1 MNDMELTEALKGL
14 YTGKDNSSPERELNE
29 RLRELD
35 ASARDLGE
43 CEKYYMFAP
52 AKEVF
57 EVAEGIALCID
68 YKNKAIYVTNE
79 RTTDGFIRHEQVS
92 LPFEVMARLIHFLGW
107 LVDSRDV
114 GKE

>member
-14 YTGKDNSSPERELNE
+14 YTGEDNSSPERELNE

-35 ASARDLGE
+35 ASARELDE

-52 AKEVF
+52 KSELF
-57 EVAEGIALCID
+57 GITEDMEALVHHEE
-68 YKNKAIYVTNE
+68 KVIYVRN
-79 RTTDGFIRHEQVS
+79 RRPSDISVIHEQLS
-92 LPFEVMARLIHFLGW
+92 IPFDKMPTLIHFLGW

>member
-14 YTGKDNSSPERELNE
+14 YTGEDNSSPEREL
-29 RLRELD
+29 D
-35 ASARDLGE
+35 ASARELDE

-52 AKEVF
+52 KSELFGITEAIDILIEYKE
-57 EVAEGIALCID
+57 
-68 YKNKAIYVTNE
+68 KMIYVRN
-79 RTTDGFIRHEQVS
+79 RKPNDRSIMCEQVS
-92 LPFEVMARLIHFLGW
+92 IPFDLMPRLIHFLGW